1 MTTGFWDSN
10 GRFVA
15 GATVRTAGAWST
27 SALELEVAA
36 ACARA
41 REAGTAHSALNEL
54 KTLLST
60 HLVLLNDVAERVWNE
75 ETKAWK
81 GEPHLLTP
89 LVELYVESLF
99 TGD

>member
-10 GRFVA
+10 GRFVQ

-36 ACARA
+36 ACARV
-41 REAGTAHSALNEL
+41 READSKAALAEL
-54 KTLLST
+54 KTLLDT
-60 HLVLLNDVAERVWNE
+60 HLVLRNDVAERVWNE

-89 LVELYVESLF
+89 LVELYAEQLF

>member
-1 MTTGFWDSN
+1 MTTGFWDAN

-41 REAGTAHSALNEL
+41 REAGKAQTALSEL

-60 HLVLLNDVAERVWNE
+60 HLVLRNDVAERVWDD
-75 ETKAWK
+75 ETRKWK
-81 GEPHLLTP
+81 GEEHLLTP
-89 LVELYVESLF
+89 LVAVYAEQLL